1 LGSYKIESIPYE
13 AKNRSDWKISKYIRY
28 DFFQIAAEIG
38 YLNMVVLFCCYFYSF
53 ISPLKKNIKKAAT
66 EKEKWIGFMI
76 ILTAI
81 GYGFDSLINFPLH
94 RPIAQIYFISLFRIS

>member
-1 LGSYKIESIPYE
+1 MGKQFNYCEKNFLLGTSLCSYKIESIPYE

-53 ISPLKKNIKKAAT
+53 ISPLKKIIKKAAT

-81 GYGFDSLINFPLH
+81 G
-94 RPIAQIYFISLFRIS
+94 